1 MSRLVEFYRG
11 AATDTEGRQLEAIWA
26 WNDHDLEAVH
36 DFIQWLFP
44 LPEPSR
50 FNPDAPLL
58 SAHDIRTFRSD
69 PLLQAHLQRS
79 FERILTFLGLTRADD
94 GAVIAGENFA
104 ARAADVWANP
114 NHNWLRITRVLEST
128 RMLGLEVESRAFFT
142 FLKGLR
148 DHAESEI
155 TLETFLY
162 WEHAAGGPPQ

>member
-1 MSRLVEFYRG
+1 MSRLTDFYRG
-11 AATDTEGRQLEAIWA
+11 VGTDSEGRTLPELLACSDDSW
-26 WNDHDLEAVH
+26 EAVH
-36 DFIQWLFP
+36 DFIQWMFP
-44 LPEPSR
+44 LRVPSR

-58 SAHDIRTFRSD
+58 TDADIATFRAD
-69 PLLQAHLQRS
+69 PTLRANLRRS
-79 FERILTFLGLTRADD
+79 LELFLAFLGLRLD
-94 GAVIAGENFA
+94 GDRVEQAPDFDRKRE
-104 ARAADVWANP
+104 VWQYP